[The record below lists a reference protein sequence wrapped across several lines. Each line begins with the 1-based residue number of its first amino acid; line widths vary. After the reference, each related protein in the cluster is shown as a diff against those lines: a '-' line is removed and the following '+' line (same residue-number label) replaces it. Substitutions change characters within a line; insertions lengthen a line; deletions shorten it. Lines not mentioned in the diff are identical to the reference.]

1 MEQNARRRTLMDLF
15 SLVHNEDRAC
25 EAALAAAL
33 AAAAAEIHP
42 KEEGQPTRRQEARGS
57 RIIMTASS
65 TNTPKNPLAALLAH
79 QRYIIND
86 GGMGTLLEA
95 LIGEPLDPKLW

>member
-1 MEQNARRRTLMDLF
+1 MDLF
-15 SLVHNEDRAC
+15 SLPTDKNRAC
-25 EAALAAAL
+25 EAAM
-33 AAAAAEIHP
+33 AAAAAAAAVEIP
-42 KEEGQPTRRQEARGS
+42 KEEGNKEAGGS

-65 TNTPKNPLAALLAH
+65 SSINTTENPLAALLAH

>member
-1 MEQNARRRTLMDLF
+1 MHLF
-15 SLVHNEDRAC
+15 SLQHNVNRAC
-25 EAALAAAL
+25 EAALAAAA
-33 AAAAAEIHP
+33 AAAAAEIP
-42 KEEGQPTRRQEARGS
+42 KEEGKEAGVS
-57 RIIMTASS
+57 TIIMTASSS
-65 TNTPKNPLAALLAH
+65 TNTPKNPLATLLAH